1 MIIYKILKD
10 KFVNNNHYQ
19 LVERKDCVASDYS
32 IVAPIFEKDSMTWKF
47 LVKWKT
53 EKFVKELFDDL
64 GKQGD

>member
-32 IVAPIFEKDSMTWKF
+32 IVVPIFEKIQWHGNFLLNGNWK
-47 LVKWKT
+47 VYKK
-53 EKFVKELFDDL
+53 LFDDL
-64 GKQGD
+64 EEQGD